1 MSAAENIDLSGLDY
15 FTEAEAA
22 YYCRV
27 SVKTFRRHRA
37 EYGIEPARRFGR
49 NMYAR
54 SDLSRAMQ
62 PANTWQASPSNG
74 ETVAPISHG
83 LRLAHAGAGP
93 LANLTPKPLRK
104 SAARSRQS

>member
-1 MSAAENIDLSGLDY
+1 MSAVEKLDLSGLDY

-37 EYGIEPARRFGR
+37 EYGIVPANRFGR

-54 SDLSRAMQ
+54 ADLSRAMQ
-62 PANTWQASPSNG
+62 PVNMWQALPSNG
-74 ETVAPISHG
+74 GTAAPTSHG
-83 LRLAHAGAGP
+83 LRLAHAGVGP
-93 LANLTPKPLRK
+93 LANLTPRPLRK
-104 SAARSRQS
+104 SAPRKKPS